1 MFRFRELVLSVA
13 VVAVSTL
20 TVAAN
25 AQPAFAAGRANYVD
39 CVTGSDIATGASPTT
54 AWATV
59 TRANKAVL
67 APGDSLLF
75 KRGCVC
81 TGKSLNA
88 TWVGTA
94 QAPITI
100 GSYGTDPLMPRIADA
115 GAYGILVSGQY
126 EIIDGFEVGFKPV
139 KLDPCGQPLGN
150 YYALVITQ
158 GGAHDTITN
167 NLLTTA
173 TIGIHIS
180 KTAGGYNTITR
191 NTLAGNNVMQEP
203 FDGAGD
209 LGAWGMLVR
218 GSNNDI
224 SYNTFRDN
232 RAVCLKSKYLASNS
246 VEIYEGDYNNI
257 HHNVSTNDRV
267 FSELGGSATN
277 KATNN
282 NFSFNLDTS
291 NVVGA
296 RFITTRGADDT
307 TYGPVLGT
315 IADRNTV
322 FFTGA
327 GSQGLV
333 CSLGCNAGIFTAR
346 YNIIDVVEKTIYF
359 DKTMGLTNNLLWAHG
374 LAVKIED
381 GAKNMRT
388 MPLGTTP
395 QTIVADPRFVD
406 TASGDFRLLSSSPG
420 IDKGGPTGYSTDLQG
435 NPSTNGVPDIGAYE
449 LAAAPP
455 PPPPPPPPGPTAL
468 ANSGFETDVNGDSRP
483 DSWTS
488 NASFTVASGQV
499 HGGLTAG
506 QHLATDNSSYVIKQN
521 AVALTAGATYHF
533 DGWVDIPA
541 TTDAFSF
548 KLQIQW
554 RGASGTI
561 ATTTVKS
568 YTSATSGWDE
578 AASTVVAP
586 AGTTNAQILMNVGS
600 LNAVVVVDDVSFG
613 P

>member
-1 MFRFRELVLSVA
+1 MFRFRELVLSMAIVG
-13 VVAVSTL
+13 VSTL

-25 AQPAFAAGRANYVD
+25 AQPAFAAGRTNYVD
-39 CVTGSDIATGASPTT
+39 CVTGNDTYSGSSPTT

-59 TRANKAVL
+59 TRANKATM

-75 KRGCVC
+75 KRGCVW
-81 TGKSLNA
+81 TGKGLNA
-88 TWVGTA
+88 TWIGTA

-100 GSYGTDPLMPRIADA
+100 STYGTDPHMPRIADA
-115 GAYGILVSGQY
+115 GGYGILVSGQY
-126 EIIDGFEVGFKPV
+126 EVIDGFEVGFKPV

-158 GGAHDTITN
+158 GGAHDTIAN

-173 TIGIHIS
+173 TVGLHIS

-191 NTLAGNNVMQEP
+191 NTLAGNNVMEEP

-218 GSNNDI
+218 GSNNEI

-246 VEIYEGDYNNI
+246 VEIYEGDNNNI
-257 HHNVSTNDRV
+257 HHNTSTNDRV

-282 NFSFNLDTS
+282 NYSFNLDSS
-291 NVVGA
+291 NVAGA

-315 IADRNTV
+315 VADRNTI

-333 CSLGCNAGIFTAR
+333 CSLGCNPDIFTAR

-359 DKTMGLTNNLLWAHG
+359 DKTMGLINNLLWSHG

-395 QTIVADPRFVD
+395 ETIVADPRFVD
-406 TASGDFRLLSSSPG
+406 PANGDFRLLATSPG
-420 IDKGGPTGYSTDLQG
+420 IDKGGLTGYTTDLQG
-435 NPSTNGVPDIGAYE
+435 NPASNGAPDIGAYE
-449 LAAAPP
+449 DTAATPP
-455 PPPPPPPPGPTAL
+455 PPPPVPTLL
-468 ANSGFETDVNGDSRP
+468 ANSGFEADVNGDSRP

-488 NASFTVASGQV
+488 NASFTVANAPV
-499 HGGLTAG
+499 HDGSTAG
-506 QHLATDNSSYVIKQN
+506 QHVATDNSSYVTKQS
-521 AVALTAGATYHF
+521 VSGLTGGTSYHF
-533 DGWVDIPA
+533 GGWVNIPT
-541 TTDAFSF
+541 TTDAFTF
-548 KLQIQW
+548 KLQVQW
-554 RGASGTI
+554 RGPAGTI

-568 YTSATSGWDE
+568 YTAATNGWDE
-578 AASTVVAP
+578 VATTVAAP
-586 AGTTNAQILMNVGS
+586 AGTTSAQIMMNVGS
-600 LNAVVVVDDVSFG
+600 LNASIIVDELTFG
-613 P
+613 L